1 MPNGFSG
8 RGLEERK
15 EAKEGEEEGRKRV
28 TEQRGALAEV
38 VECITSRDGN
48 HLREGPSQSTEHTA
62 AMNEGM
68 NECAAQFPFI
78 WWF

>member
-1 MPNGFSG
+1 MVFRVEGW
-8 RGLEERK
+8 RREKKRRK
-15 EAKEGEEEGRKRV
+15 GKKRGRKRV
-28 TEQRGALAEV
+28 TERRGALAEV